1 MYTLMDLSDKG
12 KFPQVNILITQSG
25 RACLADFGL
34 AAAKGSQSMAVTTA
48 MITRAAGTL
57 RWQAPELL
65 EDDDVCNSPASDVY
79 AYACV
84 CYEV

>member
-1 MYTLMDLSDKG
+1 M
-12 KFPQVNILITQSG
+12 TQSL

-34 AAAKGSQSMAVTTA
+34 ATAKETQSMAVTPAANTK
-48 MITRAAGTL
+48 TAGTL

-65 EDDDVCNSPASDVY
+65 KDDDTCNSPASDIF

-84 CYEV
+84 CFEVCHE

>member
-1 MYTLMDLSDKG
+1 
-12 KFPQVNILITQSG
+12 
-25 RACLADFGL
+25 
-34 AAAKGSQSMAVTTA
+34 MAVTTA